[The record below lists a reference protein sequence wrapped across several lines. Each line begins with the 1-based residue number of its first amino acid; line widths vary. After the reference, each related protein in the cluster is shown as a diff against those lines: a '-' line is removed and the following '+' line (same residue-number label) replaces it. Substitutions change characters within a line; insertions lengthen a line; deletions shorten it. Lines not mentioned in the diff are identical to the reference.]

1 MVRVHDQNSL
11 QNNQHNNNSF
21 GNILNNAFGINFG
34 NQPVSVLQP
43 PEGYE
48 YFYNERGQLFM
59 RKKESNNMDDNKD
72 QLAEHE
78 HVKERYSMGMK
89 DKEIENNFGIGI
101 RLYFNFCNFLI
112 KANLGLF
119 LLSFFVLIPHYVSYF
134 NNEIPRLA
142 GDMNNP
148 FDFLFISSLQEWN
161 NPYWI
166 TFMVLSQILAF
177 SLAPIYSLKTRQFF
191 IDKNVSDD
199 DDYDVD
205 EDTDIIKE
213 NEEFQGNQKVRLFI
227 SFLIFSASLSLPVIL
242 TYTMLVDIAPKVFE
256 IGILNRFRYAQ
267 YIQIALAACCSGIV
281 SICNVL
287 WKQVCFFLTKFE
299 KHKTYSDFRK
309 SNLFKLVIFKV
320 ASLFALYTVRYIIEQ
335 YRSACP
341 VYSMGI
347 QYLLLFILEITVAN
361 ISEIFLP
368 KVINFIKKKKN
379 QKSEESDYSKRPE
392 FDTSEEYLE
401 LIYRQYM
408 IYISMSIFP
417 FVSFIGCLANIIE
430 LRVDKY
436 RLFKLCKKPPRTKAS
451 NRKMLIFYLML
462 MWFIA
467 LLTPPSG
474 AIYFGPSLSLLC
486 HPCIQY
492 DATPPNTCYDETE
505 FGNNINWFNITNVYN
520 SDKGSLYL
528 LGIMSNM
535 FNEPNALNSLTEGM
549 DFTNSNYWDYRLEL
563 KLFVNNTYRR
573 ALDWS
578 IQKAKSRKD
587 YLSSFFNSL
596 RYSTKCKCRPC
607 VQGLYKYLYN
617 VEIETFKGPC
627 EVTECYALDQ
637 LVGRSG
643 ICWKGALCPS
653 GSENCRGNDNP
664 WEADTSISK
673 CSTGEKLILSDQTVL
688 KK

>member
-335 YRSACP
+335 YRSGMPCIFNG
-341 VYSMGI
+341 Y
-347 QYLLLFILEITVAN
+347 T
-361 ISEIFLP
+361 IS
-368 KVINFIKKKKN
+368 
-379 QKSEESDYSKRPE
+379 SS
-392 FDTSEEYLE
+392 
-401 LIYRQYM
+401 
-408 IYISMSIFP
+408 
-417 FVSFIGCLANIIE
+417 
-430 LRVDKY
+430 
-436 RLFKLCKKPPRTKAS
+436 
-451 NRKMLIFYLML
+451 FYLRDN
-462 MWFIA
+462 
-467 LLTPPSG
+467 SCK
-474 AIYFGPSLSLLC
+474 YFRD
-486 HPCIQY
+486 I
-492 DATPPNTCYDETE
+492 
-505 FGNNINWFNITNVYN
+505 
-520 SDKGSLYL
+520 
-528 LGIMSNM
+528 
-535 FNEPNALNSLTEGM
+535 
-549 DFTNSNYWDYRLEL
+549 FT
-563 KLFVNNTYRR
+563 
-573 ALDWS
+573 
-578 IQKAKSRKD
+578 KS
-587 YLSSFFNSL
+587 Y
-596 RYSTKCKCRPC
+596 
-607 VQGLYKYLYN
+607 
-617 VEIETFKGPC
+617 
-627 EVTECYALDQ
+627 
-637 LVGRSG
+637 
-643 ICWKGALCPS
+643 
-653 GSENCRGNDNP
+653 
-664 WEADTSISK
+664 
-673 CSTGEKLILSDQTVL
+673 
-688 KK
+688 